1 MKIRQAFGQA
11 LKKARKAHGLTQE
24 DFSEVS
30 SRTYLSTLERGN
42 KSPTLD
48 KINALSQTIGI
59 HYLSLLT
66 LACLYSE
73 TENDVDSILERI
85 KFEINKIKGGTDSGI

>member
-1 MKIRQAFGQA
+1 MKIRHAFAQA
-11 LKKARKAHGLTQE
+11 LKKSRKAHGLTQE

-30 SRTYLSTLERGN
+30 SRTYLSTLERGK

-48 KINALSQTIGI
+48 KINVLSQTLGI

-66 LACLYSE
+66 LTYLYS
-73 TENDVDSILERI
+73 NDEDSPDLIFERI
-85 KFEINKIKGGTDSGI
+85 KFEIDKVKGGEEMA